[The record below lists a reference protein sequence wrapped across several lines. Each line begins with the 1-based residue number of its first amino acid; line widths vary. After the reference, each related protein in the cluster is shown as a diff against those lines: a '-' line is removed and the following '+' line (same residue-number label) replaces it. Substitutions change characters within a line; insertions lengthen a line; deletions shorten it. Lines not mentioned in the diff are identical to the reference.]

1 MTTRNRPTESPE
13 VETRRTVIPAPKTEG
28 MFRGWGV
35 RF

>member
-1 MTTRNRPTESPE
+1 MILRNRSVESTE
-13 VETRRTVIPAPKTEG
+13 VETRRTVIPAPKSDG

>member
-13 VETRRTVIPAPKTEG
+13 VEPAGPIPAPKTEG